1 MWLFVVM
8 CKKIILICMFYF
20 VIYKIINKKDLYEV
34 NIIICFVLLVIFYY
48 FDVIIEYLYED
59 Y

>member
-34 NIIICFVLLVIFYY
+34 NIIICFVLLFIFYY

>member
-1 MWLFVVM
+1 
-8 CKKIILICMFYF
+8 MFYF